1 MQRLSIL
8 QRSPLATLAGVA
20 FASAAIRFVVALQVR
35 TPLYYP
41 DEPCWIDSRAHDA
54 LWDAAAATGAI
65 LQYHMHPKHAPALDR
80 MIARHSDVRVIVD
93 HLGKP
98 DVAEAP
104 PYPSFQAV
112 LGLARHPLVWIKI
125 GDDQIASR
133 EPYPWRD
140 TFPFVA
146 ALRQAFG
153 PARMLW
159 GTGYPN
165 GARLVPLEQALRY
178 VREDL
183 PSLSAADR
191 EQILGSTPAALFGF

>member
-1 MQRLSIL
+1 MARGLS
-8 QRSPLATLAGVA
+8 G
-20 FASAAIRFVVALQVR
+20 FRFH
-35 TPLYYP
+35 PLYYP
-41 DEPCWIDSRAHDA
+41 DDGAVLDRQPRARCA
-54 LWDAAAATGAI
+54 LGRRGGDGLI
-65 LQYHMHPKHAPALDR
+65 LQYHMYIEHAPALDR
-80 MIARHSDVRVIVD
+80 MIARHSDVRVIVH

-104 PYPSFQAV
+104 RHPSFQAV

-125 GDDQIASR
+125 GDYQIASR
-133 EPYPWRD
+133 EPYPCRD

-153 PARMLW
+153 PARMLL
-159 GTGYPN
+159 GHRLPQRRPTG
-165 GARLVPLEQALRY
+165 AVEQALRY

-191 EQILGSTPAALFGF
+191 QILGSTPAALFGF